1 LTSSH
6 SSQFASF
13 TAAQQSRIRQNSLR
27 TSGYTRVRL
36 SAWTNHHFLA
46 SNPMGARRCLA
57 CGRSFQP
64 RPQVPQ
70 QNYCSAKD
78 CQRERKKLWERDR
91 RRNDPDYRRNQA
103 SASQAWSRKHP
114 DYWRDY
120 RRANPQYTERNRST
134 QQTRRAESHSPLP
147 VAKMDVSGAA
157 TALASGLYRLT
168 KLHGGAVAKMDAWL
182 VRITVLSTA

>member
-1 LTSSH
+1 LGDETSW
-6 SSQFASF
+6 
-13 TAAQQSRIRQNSLR
+13 IRQNFPGIGAAAFRKTGWLDKC
-27 TSGYTRVRL
+27 
-36 SAWTNHHFLA
+36 HFQT

-70 QNYCSAKD
+70 QSYCSGQD
-78 CQRERKKLWERDR
+78 CQRQRKKLWERER
-91 RRNDPDYRRNQA
+91 RRSDPDYRKNQA

-114 DYWRDY
+114 DYWREY

-134 QQTRRAESHSPLP
+134 QQTRRTDKHPVPP
-147 VAKMDVSGAA
+147 VAKMDVSDAA

-168 KLHGGAVAKMDAWL
+168 KMRGGGVAKMDSWL
-182 VRITVLSTA
+182 VRITVLSMA